1 MSDLFLAIIA
11 ISVLIM
17 AVIQIAAIVLALRA
31 ARRVGELTNRLEQDI
46 RPMLGSLQSIA
57 ADAAKATATATLQ
70 VERAEKLFAELSV
83 RIEQTVASVQD
94 TVVGAT
100 RGGAWLAGLR
110 NVLSILRDLRQPS
123 RGRRP
128 SPVDEEDALFIG

>member
-1 MSDLFLAIIA
+1 VSDLFLAIIA

-70 VERAEKLFAELSV
+70 VERAEKLFAELSA

-110 NVLSILRDLRQPS
+110 NVLSMLRDLRQPS